1 MKARYSFYLS
11 PEATRLL
18 RQAGMQNG
26 ASRSGIADEAIKAFL
41 SPKPENALEPVIV
54 RRLNSHS
61 KALGGLQRDLAI
73 VTETLGLFVRYFL
86 IVTPPVPESEQEEAK
101 ILGRDRFHRF
111 VAQVG
116 RRLGSDQRLISQVL
130 ETIVTEKP
138 ELFADTIEEAEEE
151 GEVSDDAGPDD
162 DDGGEARGE

>member
-1 MKARYSFYLS
+1 MKARFSFYLS
-11 PEATRLL
+11 PEASRLL
-18 RQAGMQNG
+18 RQAGSQYG
-26 ASRSGIADEAIKAFL
+26 ASRSGIADEAIKAYL
-41 SPKPENALEPVIV
+41 SPKPENTLEPVIV

-61 KALGGLQRDLAI
+61 KSLGGLQRDLAI

-116 RRLGSDQRLISQVL
+116 RRLASDQRLISQVL

-138 ELFADTIEEAEEE
+138 ELFAEALGEAE
-151 GEVSDDAGPDD
+151 DASEIVDNDEPDD
-162 DDGGEARGE
+162 DRDGGVRGE

>member
-41 SPKPENALEPVIV
+41 SPKPEVSQEPVIV

-61 KALGGLQRDLAI
+61 KALGHLQRDLAI

-138 ELFADTIEEAEEE
+138 ELFADTLGEAEEASE
-151 GEVSDDAGPDD
+151 IGDDAEPDD

>member
-18 RQAGMQNG
+18 RQASMQNG

-41 SPKPENALEPVIV
+41 SPKPEMSQEPVIV

-61 KALGGLQRDLAI
+61 KTLGDLQRDLAI

-101 ILGRDRFHRF
+101 ILGRDRFHRSLCGNANSRHRACRIARQHSRSGGHYRSKLTRAEC
-111 VAQVG
+111 AQQSAEVI
-116 RRLGSDQRLISQVL
+116 RQDVQAHLGADGLQS
-130 ETIVTEKP
+130 
-138 ELFADTIEEAEEE
+138 FA
-151 GEVSDDAGPDD
+151 
-162 DDGGEARGE
+162 

>member
-1 MKARYSFYLS
+1 MKARFSFYLS

-41 SPKPENALEPVIV
+41 SPKSEHALEPVIV
-54 RRLNSHS
+54 RRLNNHS
-61 KALGGLQRDLAI
+61 KTLGNLQRDLAI

-116 RRLGSDQRLISQVL
+116 RRLGSDRRLISQVL

-138 ELFADTIEEAEEE
+138 ELFGEAEETSE
-151 GEVSDDAGPDD
+151 IGDDAEPDD

>member
-1 MKARYSFYLS
+1 MKARFSFYLS

-41 SPKPENALEPVIV
+41 RPKPENTLEPVIV

-61 KALGGLQRDLAI
+61 KALGHLQRDLAI

-111 VAQVG
+111 VAQVD
-116 RRLGSDQRLISQVL
+116 RRLCSDQRLISQVL

-138 ELFADTIEEAEEE
+138 ELLGEAEETSE
-151 GEVSDDAGPDD
+151 IGDDAEPEDD
-162 DDGGEARGE
+162 DDGEARGE

>member
-41 SPKPENALEPVIV
+41 SPKPEVSQEPVIV

-61 KALGGLQRDLAI
+61 KSLGHLQRDLAI

-138 ELFADTIEEAEEE
+138 ELFADTLGEAEEANE
-151 GEVSDDAGPDD
+151 IGDGAEPDD
-162 DDGGEARGE
+162 DDDGEARGE

>member
-18 RQAGMQNG
+18 RQAGMQKG

-41 SPKPENALEPVIV
+41 SPKPEMSQEPVIV
-54 RRLNSHS
+54 RRLNNHS
-61 KALGGLQRDLAI
+61 KTLGTLQRDLAI

-138 ELFADTIEEAEEE
+138 ELFADSLGDAEEASDTGDD
-151 GEVSDDAGPDD
+151 GEPDD
-162 DDGGEARGE
+162 DEDGEARGE

>member
-1 MKARYSFYLS
+1 MKARFSFYLS

-18 RQAGMQNG
+18 RQAGMRNG
-26 ASRSGIADEAIKAFL
+26 TSRSGIADEAIKAFL
-41 SPKPENALEPVIV
+41 SPKPETGLEPAIV

-61 KALGGLQRDLAI
+61 KALGNLQRDLAI

-138 ELFADTIEEAEEE
+138 ELFADTLGEAEEE
-151 GEVSDDAGPDD
+151 GDIGDDAGPDD
-162 DDGGEARGE
+162 DDGGEARRE